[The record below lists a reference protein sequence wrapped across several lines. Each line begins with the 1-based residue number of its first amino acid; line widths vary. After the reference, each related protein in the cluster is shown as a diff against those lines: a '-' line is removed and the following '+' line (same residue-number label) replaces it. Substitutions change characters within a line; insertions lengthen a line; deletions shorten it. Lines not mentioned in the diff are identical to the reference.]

1 MTFTERTTDARSFRH
16 WPGNVEADYI
26 YTSGIAGE
34 RFFRELRDHGRLM
47 GTRCSECGTQWVP
60 PKLFCEEC
68 FKEVHDWV
76 ELPREG
82 TVGAACIVGVALD
95 GSRLS
100 APEVWGLVRFAG
112 FRGGFVHRLLV
123 TPDRARAGLHVRAV
137 LKPEGTRTGAITDIR
152 GFSP

>member
-1 MTFTERTTDARSFRH
+1 MKRPRLDHLGLLAGLFLAALALRPQLVGVGPLIPKIQEDLDVSHA
-16 WPGNVEADYI
+16 
-26 YTSGIAGE
+26 IAGLLGTIPV
-34 RFFRELRDHGRLM
+34 FCMGVFAPPGPYLAQRL
-47 GTRCSECGTQWVP
+47 GSR
-60 PKLFCEEC
+60 
-68 FKEVHDWV
+68 
-76 ELPREG
+76 
-82 TVGAACIVGVALD
+82 AAISACLATIAVFGVALD